1 MAMSPRGA
9 AGDLDYRITLG
20 ASVNMRLTGNP
31 MAFRLPCNNLLDIYI
46 VRDFLDERDCRELIA
61 LIDANNEPSKLL
73 TYQGFDGDPDY
84 RTSHSCDVDPLN
96 ETVMRV
102 ESRMTGL
109 MGINP
114 AHGETIQGQR
124 YRVGEQ
130 FKPHWD
136 FFHKGEAY
144 WEEVMRAG
152 GQRTWTAM
160 VFLNDVEGGGETNFT
175 HCPVK
180 VTPRRG
186 NLLCWNNMDGIGQ
199 PNSYAMHQGMPV
211 TAGTKY
217 IITKWYRER
226 PRPYSR
232 TQAH

>member
-1 MAMSPRGA
+1 MATQPGRA
-9 AGDLDYRITLG
+9 TNDVDYRITLG
-20 ASVNMRLTGNP
+20 AYVNARLQMNP
-31 MAFRLPCNNLLDIYI
+31 RAFRIPCNNLLDIYI
-46 VRDFLDERDCRELIA
+46 VRDFLDERDCREIMA

-73 TYQGFDGDPDY
+73 SYNGDQEF
-84 RTSHSCDVDPLN
+84 RTSYSCNVDPTDP
-96 ETVMRV
+96 TVLRV
-102 ESRMTGL
+102 EGKITSL
-109 MGINP
+109 MGIDTT
-114 AHGETIQGQR
+114 HGETIQGQR
-124 YRVGEQ
+124 YEVGQQ
-130 FKPHWD
+130 FKPHYD

-144 WEEVMRAG
+144 WEDMMRSG

-175 HCPVK
+175 HAAAK

-199 PNSYAMHQGMPV
+199 PNTYAMHQGCPV

-226 PRPYSR
+226 PWAYTE
-232 TQAH
+232 TQVY